1 VLSKSATR
9 ILVAQ
14 KVGVSTP
21 YRIAIIHSVPDYERW
36 ANVIRERRG
45 VNRDLP
51 GQLAMTVFRSIDDSN
66 EVMVTL
72 EAESEQAAR
81 EAIPSADALRE
92 LLDRAGIDIY
102 PPVFIGQIVRDL
114 SSRRE

>member
-1 VLSKSATR
+1 
-9 ILVAQ
+9 VAQ
-14 KVGVSTP
+14 KVGVNTP

-36 ANVIRERRG
+36 ANVVRERHG
-45 VNRDLP
+45 VTRELP
-51 GQLAMTVFRSIDDSN
+51 GVLGMTVFRSIDDSN

-72 EAESEQAAR
+72 DAESEQAAR

-102 PPVFIGQIVRDL
+102 PPVFIGQIIGDL
-114 SSRRE
+114 SSRQE